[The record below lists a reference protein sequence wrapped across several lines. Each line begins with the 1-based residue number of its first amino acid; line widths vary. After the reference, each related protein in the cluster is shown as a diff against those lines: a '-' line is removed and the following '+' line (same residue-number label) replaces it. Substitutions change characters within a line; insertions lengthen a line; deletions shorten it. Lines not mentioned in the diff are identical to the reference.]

1 MRKLSKIKSVKSK
14 IRGLTSG
21 IVILLIVSQLVLS
34 LVMIRR
40 LVSETEKSALENYD
54 KGLINSSQ
62 IAMSIAEYNYA
73 QYQNGQISENQM
85 KEAIKNEIISMRFND
100 GNGYLWIDDSEGVCV
115 AHPVTENTGQERINN
130 QDANGVY
137 YIQEIIKAGDSG
149 EGFSE
154 YSFPKI
160 DSGDVAYA
168 KRAYT
173 QKFEPLG
180 WYISTGDYIDDI
192 EARVSVTREMG
203 SNIFI
208 ALAVVI
214 IALGFFFVFIFSKFT
229 DVFTVPL
236 ERIDNQI
243 QKFSAGE
250 PDLMDNIRNM
260 KVGTKEFIGLKESA
274 FKLSEILMKLTSELK
289 AIAEEHKAGNTNAF
303 MNIDEYEG
311 MFKEVAIG
319 VNEMLGAYITDNKE
333 LLRGLRSISAGDFN
347 AEIRQFSGYRGAAN
361 KIIDELR
368 GRLKNISSQINYLIE
383 SASEGDLSVR
393 ADIADNK
400 GDWKHLLEGL
410 NNLMEGF
417 QKPVDDLMISL
428 NNMAK
433 GKLDSYI
440 ETEYSGVF
448 DDMKYAAN
456 NMSKEISSYISEI
469 SGLLNEMAHNYNYS
483 NTITREYLGD
493 FEAIRISINDMVN
506 GMSEMLSTMR
516 DSSHHM
522 LSGNN
527 QVSESA
533 AQLSMGAD
541 TQIQS
546 INSLAE
552 AISSMDE
559 SIINNT
565 ESTREATKLVAESQ
579 FHAKEGGRRMGLLLD
594 AVTEVETYSKKM
606 NEIMKTLND
615 IAFQT
620 NLLALN
626 AAVEA
631 SRAGQYGKG
640 FTVVAEEVRNL
651 SVKSK
656 ESADETTGL
665 IENSLKKIQES
676 VKFAG
681 QTSQS
686 FNIIANDIDKV
697 TDIVEKV
704 AEVSEKQVSGV
715 EIIRNSINNIV
726 DVSQNNA
733 AMSEELAAATEE
745 LSSQNA
751 VLNNLIDKYVI

>member
-1 MRKLSKIKSVKSK
+1 MRNSSSTKTVKSK
-14 IRGLTSG
+14 IRRITSG
-21 IVILLIVSQLVLS
+21 IVVLLIISQLVLS
-34 LVMIRR
+34 LIMVKQLI
-40 LVSETEKSALENYD
+40 LETERSAMENYD
-54 KGLINSSQ
+54 KVLINSTQ
-62 IAMSIAEYNYA
+62 IAMNIAEYNYA
-73 QYQNGQISENQM
+73 RYQKGEISESQM
-85 KEAIKNEIISMRFND
+85 EESIKSEITSMRFND
-100 GNGYLWIDDSEGVCV
+100 GKGYLWIDNSEGLCV
-115 AHPVTENTGQERINN
+115 AHPVAENVGQERINN
-130 QDANGVY
+130 QDVNGVY
-137 YIQEIIKAGDSG
+137 YIQGIIKAGDSG
-149 EGFSE
+149 GGFSE

-160 DSGDVAYA
+160 DSGDVAYG

-173 QKFEPLG
+173 QKFEPLN
-180 WYISTGDYIDDI
+180 WYISTGDYVDDI
-192 EARVSVTREMG
+192 ALRVSATREAG
-203 SNIFI
+203 SNIFTI
-208 ALAVVI
+208 LAVII
-214 IALGFFFVFIFSKFT
+214 IALGLFFVLILSKLT
-229 DVFTVPL
+229 EVFTTPL
-236 ERIDNQI
+236 EHIDNQI
-243 QKFSAGE
+243 KAFSAGE
-250 PDLMDNIRNM
+250 PALTDALRNM
-260 KVGTKEFIGLKESA
+260 KVDTKEFSGIKESA
-274 FKLSEILMKLTSELK
+274 FKLSEVLLKLTSELK
-289 AIAEEHKAGNTNAF
+289 SIAEEHKAGNTNAF
-303 MNIDEYEG
+303 MNTQEYEG

-319 VNEMLGAYITDNKE
+319 VNEMLEAYIIDNKE
-333 LLRGLRSISAGDFN
+333 LMRGLRTISAGDFN
-347 AEIRQFSGYRGAAN
+347 AEIKQFAGYRGAAN

-368 GRLKNISSQINYLIE
+368 GRLKNISYQINNLIN
-383 SASEGDLSVR
+383 SAGEGNLSVR

-400 GDWKHLLEGL
+400 GDWQNLLEGL

-417 QKPVDDLMISL
+417 QRPVDDLMVSL
-428 NNMAK
+428 HNMAK
-433 GKLDSYI
+433 GNLNTSI
-440 ETEYSGVF
+440 ENEYSGIF
-448 DDMKYAAN
+448 DDMKQAAN
-456 NMSKEISSYISEI
+456 HMSKEISSYISEI
-469 SGLLNEMAHNYNYS
+469 SGLLNEMAHNYNYTS
-483 NTITREYLGD
+483 TITRAYLGD

-522 LSGNN
+522 LAGNN

-533 AQLSMGAD
+533 VQLSMGAD

-546 INSLAE
+546 INNLAG
-552 AISSMDE
+552 AISNMDD

-594 AVTEVETYSKKM
+594 AVAEVETYSKKM
-606 NEIMKTLND
+606 NAIMKTLND

-676 VKFAG
+676 VRFAG

-686 FNIIANDIDKV
+686 FHIIASDIDKV
-697 TDIVEKV
+697 TEIVETISD
-704 AEVSEKQVSGV
+704 ASEKQVSGV
-715 EIIRNSINNIV
+715 DMIKTSINNIV
-726 DVSQNNA
+726 EVSQNNA